1 MRVLFEDN
9 PKASISQLLL
19 QVDKSL
25 FFSCGNNNI
34 MRDVIASD
42 TVDIVYLDLQFP
54 W

>member
-25 FFSCGNNNI
+25 FFLVGTIILCVMLSLLI
-34 MRDVIASD
+34 R
-42 TVDIVYLDLQFP
+42 
-54 W
+54 